1 MNKLINFI
9 KKTLNANADIVRATG
24 GRIYAFT
31 TAQGDHTYPL
41 IWWQIITTQVMALEL
56 GGVGQAWQ
64 SEVQIDVFTRSV
76 EASARLAQTVMNA
89 FNSAVK
95 TDGILSSYSDQVV
108 PAYADEDETIH
119 YAVRVMVNHK

>member
-1 MNKLINFI
+1 MQVEEFI
-9 KKTLNANADIVRATG
+9 ESVLAAAAEIQQATG
-24 GRIYAFT
+24 GRVFAFA
-31 TAQGDHTYPL
+31 TAQGTHKYPL
-41 IWWQIITTQVMALEL
+41 IWWQIITTQVIALEL

-76 EASARLAQTVMNA
+76 EASARLAQTVMNV